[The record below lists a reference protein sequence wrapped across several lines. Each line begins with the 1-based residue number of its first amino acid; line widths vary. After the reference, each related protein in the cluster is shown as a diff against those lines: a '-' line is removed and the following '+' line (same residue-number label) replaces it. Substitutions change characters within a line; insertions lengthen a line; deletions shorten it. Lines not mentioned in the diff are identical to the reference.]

1 VLDLWTMKPLG
12 VFADNWPEA
21 YTQSTIPPH
30 GSLLVKVTPSKGKG
44 KGGGVAGQ
52 GKGGQGQG
60 HVPTADFGRMAL
72 ARECPVWGCEVQR
85 QVHSAWATGDLGA
98 RGDSGSTTAAY

>member
-1 VLDLWTMKPLG
+1 MVDLWTMK
-12 VFADNWPEA
+12 EA

-52 GKGGQGQG
+52 GEGGQGQG
-60 HVPTADFGRMAL
+60 HVSTADFGRMACTL
-72 ARECPVWGCEVQR
+72 
-85 QVHSAWATGDLGA
+85 
-98 RGDSGSTTAAY
+98 